1 MNVSSIPNR
10 FTRAAPFPEI
20 FLVFYHGRR
29 KNASKVRQGKEIGQ
43 KKAVGIAD
51 DRMQRNSTLSLPHQ

>member
-10 FTRAAPFPEI
+10 FTRATPFPEI

-29 KNASKVRQGKEIGQ
+29 KNASKVRHEKKIGQ
-43 KKAVGIAD
+43 KKAVGLAD
-51 DRMQRNSTLSLPHQ
+51 DHTGYTRGNRTLSL